1 MRKLTS
7 VFRKVRQIFHHEK
20 THFVVRKMRKP
31 CQSNKV
37 LSTLE
42 NFCLWS
48 GKKERFVNK
57 RTGKWERFV
66 DKLKLT
72 FIVRESE
79 KNLTRENFCLLS
91 GKRIRFVNKRMFY
104 NCYQGKNICKKGK
117 KYHLLSGKWNQF
129 PYIFCR
135 MNFC

>member
-1 MRKLTS
+1 M
-7 VFRKVRQIFHHEK
+7 RQIFHHEK

-104 NCYQGKNICKKGK
+104 NCYQGKNIICCQENEINFQIFSAEWIFVKLLGQRY
-117 KYHLLSGKWNQF
+117 KYILLD
-129 PYIFCR
+129 I
-135 MNFC
+135 